1 MSINWYKS
9 PQAIQPA
16 MTLDSNGNLGIGTR
30 SPNMKPTI
38 TLGQFEITEDMIKEL
53 QKTAGFLEYI
63 RKTDPSMG
71 KLWTA
76 FEAAEKLK
84 DNQ

>member
-9 PQAIQPA
+9 QQAIQPA
-16 MTLDSNGNLGIGTR
+16 MTLDSNGNLGIGT
-30 SPNMKPTI
+30 SANMKPTI
-38 TLGQFEITEDMIKEL
+38 TLGQFEITEEMIKEL

-63 RKTDPSMG
+63 RKTDPTMEQ
-71 KLWTA
+71 LWTA

-84 DNQ
+84 DNT

>member
-9 PQAIQPA
+9 PQAPQPT
-16 MTLDSNGNLGIGTR
+16 MTLSSNGNLSIGTLA
-30 SPNMKPTI
+30 PNMKPSI
-38 TLGQFEITEDMIKEL
+38 TLGEYEITEDMIKEL

-63 RKTDPSMG
+63 RKTDPAMQE
-71 KLWTA
+71 LWTA

-84 DNQ
+84 DNT

>member
-9 PQAIQPA
+9 AQVIQPA
-16 MTLDSNGNLGIGTR
+16 MTLDSNGNLGIGTL
-30 SPNMKPTI
+30 SANMKPTI

-63 RKTDPSMG
+63 RKADPAMG
-71 KLWTA
+71 QLWTA

-84 DNQ
+84 DNT